1 MIIEEY
7 TRLWLEIQNMHFPA
21 VNEKINST
29 INGLNLLRQDLAN
42 GGESNILE
50 EREEYDLFM
59 ARLHQNENLGDQ
71 EKNTRYSRKIQE
83 NLLVIKAQMRQ
94 RPHNTPEIKKRING
108 IIILLADIEIR
119 WYR

>member
-1 MIIEEY
+1 
-7 TRLWLEIQNMHFPA
+7 MHFPA

-42 GGESNILE
+42 GGESNVLE
-50 EREEYDLFM
+50 EREEYDQFM

-71 EKNTRYSRKIQE
+71 EKITRYSRKIQE
-83 NLLVIKAQMRQ
+83 NLLAIKTQLKQ
-94 RPHNTPEIKKRING
+94 RPHNIPEVKKRIND